1 MGIFVPVCAL
11 LSRRQKLKGRQ
22 AGSVPLGWK
31 LLRVN
36 KKAVTVTAREENV
49 MKKAIIYGMSL
60 ALILSM
66 TACGGSNEN
75 AADKSQETSTP
86 EVSQS
91 MESSTP
97 TPEQTTQTAPETT
110 PTPESVSTPARDD
123 TTEQEQLFTDCS
135 ETMYATTTVNVRSS
149 YSTNSDK
156 LGSLTKA
163 QSVKRTGIGTGAAAG
178 WSRIEFNGKVAYV
191 SSDYLSATKPQVSV
205 SKPSTGSSSGST
217 QTSKPSSKPSTG
229 GNSGS
234 SSGGSSSGST
244 APVPPGG
251 SGSSGGSNIG
261 EIDMDELNKWSQE
274 QASQGWGGSH
284 EDAQHGFDPV
294 DTQ

>member
-1 MGIFVPVCAL
+1 
-11 LSRRQKLKGRQ
+11 
-22 AGSVPLGWK
+22 
-31 LLRVN
+31 
-36 KKAVTVTAREENV
+36 

-91 MESSTP
+91 VESSTP
-97 TPEQTTQTAPETT
+97 TPEQTTQTAPEST
-110 PTPESVSTPARDD
+110 PTPESVFTPNQED
-123 TTEQEQLFTDCS
+123 TTAAKETDSLFTEVS

-191 SSDYLSATKPQVSV
+191 SSDYLSTTKPQVSV
-205 SKPSTGSSSGST
+205 SKPSTGNSSSGST
-217 QTSKPSSKPSTG
+217 QTSKPSTG
-229 GNSGS
+229 SSSSSSSSGNSG
-234 SSGGSSSGST
+234 SGST

-251 SGSSGGSNIG
+251 SGGSGGSSGIG
-261 EIDMDELNKWSQE
+261 EIDMDELNDWFQE
-274 QASQGWGGSH
+274 QASQGWGGSL
-284 EDAQHGFDPV
+284 EDSNHGFDPV

>member
-1 MGIFVPVCAL
+1 
-11 LSRRQKLKGRQ
+11 
-22 AGSVPLGWK
+22 
-31 LLRVN
+31 
-36 KKAVTVTAREENV
+36 

-91 MESSTP
+91 VESSTP
-97 TPEQTTQTAPETT
+97 APEQTTQTAPEST
-110 PTPESVSTPARDD
+110 PTPESVFTPAQEN
-123 TTEQEQLFTDCS
+123 TTAPQETDSLFTETD
-135 ETMYATTTVNVRSS
+135 ETMYATTTVNV
-149 YSTNSDK
+149 

-163 QSVKRTGIGTGAAAG
+163 QSVTRTGIGTGDAAG

-191 SSDYLSATKPQVSV
+191 SSDYLSATKPQVSTG
-205 SKPSTGSSSGST
+205 SNGGSSSG

-234 SSGGSSSGST
+234 SGGQTSKPSTGGNTSSGGSSSG
-244 APVPPGG
+244 G
-251 SGSSGGSNIG
+251 SSSGGLGDLANQVQQDRD
-261 EIDMDELNKWSQE
+261 DMGYSSG
-274 QASQGWGGSH
+274 AGGQLTDS
-284 EDAQHGFDPV
+284 DADWVAGNVQLD
-294 DTQ
+294 

>member
-1 MGIFVPVCAL
+1 
-11 LSRRQKLKGRQ
+11 
-22 AGSVPLGWK
+22 
-31 LLRVN
+31 
-36 KKAVTVTAREENV
+36 

-156 LGSLTKA
+156 LGSLAKA

-205 SKPSTGSSSGST
+205 SKPSTGNSSSGST
-217 QTSKPSSKPSTG
+217 QTSKPSTKPSTGSNSGSSSGQTSKPSTG
-229 GNSGS
+229 GNT
-234 SSGGSSSGST
+234 SSGGSSSGGS
-244 APVPPGG
+244 APAGG
-251 SGSSGGSNIG
+251 GLAGLEDWASGQSGF
-261 EIDMDELNKWSQE
+261 QE
-274 QASQGWGGSH
+274 YQGGTKNPDGTYT
-284 EDAQHGFDPV
+284 DPNLEA
-294 DTQ
+294 

>member
-1 MGIFVPVCAL
+1 
-11 LSRRQKLKGRQ
+11 
-22 AGSVPLGWK
+22 
-31 LLRVN
+31 
-36 KKAVTVTAREENV
+36 

-66 TACGGSNEN
+66 TACGGSNDN
-75 AADKSQETSTP
+75 AADNSQDTSTP
-86 EVSQS
+86 AVTQPV
-91 MESSTP
+91 ESSTP
-97 TPEQTTQTAPETT
+97 EITATPEQTTPETT
-110 PTPESVSTPARDD
+110 PTPESVSTPA
-123 TTEQEQLFTDCS
+123 QENTAAPQETDSQFTDCS

-163 QSVKRTGIGTGAAAG
+163 QSVTRTGIGTGDAAG

-191 SSDYLSATKPQVSV
+191 SSDYLSATKPQVNT
-205 SKPSTGSSSGST
+205 STGSSGSSGG
-217 QTSKPSSKPSTG
+217 QTSKPSTKPSTG

-234 SSGGSSSGST
+234 SSGGSSGGST

-261 EIDMDELNKWSQE
+261 EIDMDELNKWFNDESQ
-274 QASQGWGGSH
+274 SGTGGPGENFDHSF
-284 EDAQHGFDPV
+284 DAV

>member
-1 MGIFVPVCAL
+1 
-11 LSRRQKLKGRQ
+11 
-22 AGSVPLGWK
+22 
-31 LLRVN
+31 
-36 KKAVTVTAREENV
+36 

-178 WSRIEFNGKVAYV
+178 WSRIEFNGKVVYV
-191 SSDYLSATKPQVSV
+191 SSDYLSATKPQVNV

-234 SSGGSSSGST
+234 SGGQTSKPSTGGNTSSGGSSSG
-244 APVPPGG
+244 G
-251 SGSSGGSNIG
+251 SSSGGLGDLANQIQQG
-261 EIDMDELNKWSQE
+261 RDDMGYSGGGNGGALSDEDYDWIAGNVQL
-274 QASQGWGGSH
+274 
-284 EDAQHGFDPV
+284 D
-294 DTQ
+294 

>member
-1 MGIFVPVCAL
+1 
-11 LSRRQKLKGRQ
+11 
-22 AGSVPLGWK
+22 
-31 LLRVN
+31 
-36 KKAVTVTAREENV
+36 

-66 TACGGSNEN
+66 TACGGSNDN
-75 AADKSQETSTP
+75 AADNSQDTSTPAVTQSVESSTP
-86 EVSQS
+86 EV
-91 MESSTP
+91 TP

-110 PTPESVSTPARDD
+110 SVPESVSTPDQVD
-123 TTEQEQLFTDCS
+123 TSDPKEAESLFTETD

-163 QSVKRTGIGTGAAAG
+163 QSVTRTGIGTGDAAG

-205 SKPSTGSSSGST
+205 SKPSTDNSSSGST
-217 QTSKPSSKPSTG
+217 QTSKPSTKPSTG

-234 SSGGSSSGST
+234 SGGQTSKPSTGGNTSSGGSSSG
-244 APVPPGG
+244 G
-251 SGSSGGSNIG
+251 SSSGGLG
-261 EIDMDELNKWSQE
+261 DL
-274 QASQGWGGSH
+274 ASQMQQGRDDMGYSGGGHSGLTD
-284 EDAQHGFDPV
+284 EEKDALAGGLQLD
-294 DTQ
+294 

>member
-1 MGIFVPVCAL
+1 
-11 LSRRQKLKGRQ
+11 
-22 AGSVPLGWK
+22 
-31 LLRVN
+31 
-36 KKAVTVTAREENV
+36 

-91 MESSTP
+91 VESSTP
-97 TPEQTTQTAPETT
+97 APEQTTQTAPEST
-110 PTPESVSTPARDD
+110 PTPESVFTPAQEN
-123 TTEQEQLFTDCS
+123 TTAPQETDSLFTETD

-191 SSDYLSATKPQVSV
+191 SSDYLSATKPQVNT
-205 SKPSTGSSSGST
+205 STGSSGSSSG

-234 SSGGSSSGST
+234 SSGQTSKPSTGGNTSSGGSSSGGNSL
-244 APVPPGG
+244 G
-251 SGSSGGSNIG
+251 
-261 EIDMDELNKWSQE
+261 DLE
-274 QASQGWGGSH
+274 QALNGMNGTGSTTGPLTE
-284 EDAQHGFDPV
+284 EDYDWISGDITLGQ
-294 DTQ
+294 

>member
-1 MGIFVPVCAL
+1 
-11 LSRRQKLKGRQ
+11 
-22 AGSVPLGWK
+22 
-31 LLRVN
+31 
-36 KKAVTVTAREENV
+36 

-110 PTPESVSTPARDD
+110 PTPESIPTPAQEG
-123 TTEQEQLFTDCS
+123 TTAQEQLFTDCS

-191 SSDYLSATKPQVSV
+191 SSDYLSATKPQVNT
-205 SKPSTGSSSGST
+205 STGSSGSSGG
-217 QTSKPSSKPSTG
+217 QTSKPSTQPSTG

-234 SSGGSSSGST
+234 SGGQTSKPSTGGNTSSGGSSSGGS
-244 APVPPGG
+244 APAGG
-251 SGSSGGSNIG
+251 GLAGLEDWASGQSGF
-261 EIDMDELNKWSQE
+261 QE
-274 QASQGWGGSH
+274 YQGGTKNPDGTYT
-284 EDAQHGFDPV
+284 DP
-294 DTQ
+294 DLEA

>member
-1 MGIFVPVCAL
+1 
-11 LSRRQKLKGRQ
+11 
-22 AGSVPLGWK
+22 
-31 LLRVN
+31 
-36 KKAVTVTAREENV
+36 

-110 PTPESVSTPARDD
+110 PTPESVSTPTQQKER
-123 TTEQEQLFTDCS
+123 LFTDCS

-163 QSVKRTGIGTGAAAG
+163 QSVKCTGIGTGAAAG

-229 GNSGS
+229 GSGGSSSS
-234 SSGGSSSGST
+234 SSGGYSGST

-251 SGSSGGSNIG
+251 SGSPGGSNIG
-261 EIDMDELNKWSQE
+261 DLDMDELNDWMNDESQ
-274 QASQGWGGSH
+274 SGGWGSL
-284 EDAQHGFDPV
+284 EDSNHGFDPV

>member
-1 MGIFVPVCAL
+1 
-11 LSRRQKLKGRQ
+11 
-22 AGSVPLGWK
+22 
-31 LLRVN
+31 
-36 KKAVTVTAREENV
+36 

-75 AADKSQETSTP
+75 AADKSQDTSTP
-86 EVSQS
+86 AVTQPV
-91 MESSTP
+91 ESSTP
-97 TPEQTTQTAPETT
+97 EITATPEQTTQTAPETT
-110 PTPESVSTPARDD
+110 PTPESVSTPAQEN
-123 TTEQEQLFTDCS
+123 TTAPQENDSLFTETD

-163 QSVKRTGIGTGAAAG
+163 QSVTRTGIGTGDAAG

-205 SKPSTGSSSGST
+205 SKPSTGNSSSGST
-217 QTSKPSSKPSTG
+217 QTSKPTTKPSTG

-234 SSGGSSSGST
+234 SSGGSSGGST

-251 SGSSGGSNIG
+251 SGSSGGSSSGGLGDLANQIQQG
-261 EIDMDELNKWSQE
+261 RDDMGYSGGGNGGALSDEDYDWISGNVQL
-274 QASQGWGGSH
+274 
-284 EDAQHGFDPV
+284 D
-294 DTQ
+294 

>member
-1 MGIFVPVCAL
+1 
-11 LSRRQKLKGRQ
+11 
-22 AGSVPLGWK
+22 
-31 LLRVN
+31 
-36 KKAVTVTAREENV
+36 

-66 TACGGSNEN
+66 TACGGSNDN
-75 AADKSQETSTP
+75 AADKSQDTSTP

-91 MESSTP
+91 VESSTP

-110 PTPESVSTPARDD
+110 PTPGSVSTPDQAD
-123 TTEQEQLFTDCS
+123 TSDSKETESLFT
-135 ETMYATTTVNVRSS
+135 ETDETLYATTTVNVRSS

-163 QSVKRTGIGTGAAAG
+163 QSVKCTGIGTGAAAG

-191 SSDYLSATKPQVSV
+191 SSDYLSTTKPQVSV

-234 SSGGSSSGST
+234 SSSSSGGSSGST

-261 EIDMDELNKWSQE
+261 DLDMDELNDWLNDESQ
-274 QASQGWGGSH
+274 SGGWGSL
-284 EDAQHGFDPV
+284 EDSNHGFDPV

>member
-1 MGIFVPVCAL
+1 
-11 LSRRQKLKGRQ
+11 
-22 AGSVPLGWK
+22 
-31 LLRVN
+31 
-36 KKAVTVTAREENV
+36 

-229 GNSGS
+229 GSGGSSSS
-234 SSGGSSSGST
+234 SSGGSSGST

-261 EIDMDELNKWSQE
+261 DLDMGELNDWMNDESQ
-274 QASQGWGGSH
+274 SGGWGSL
-284 EDAQHGFDPV
+284 EDSNHGFDPV

>member
-1 MGIFVPVCAL
+1 
-11 LSRRQKLKGRQ
+11 
-22 AGSVPLGWK
+22 
-31 LLRVN
+31 
-36 KKAVTVTAREENV
+36 

-110 PTPESVSTPARDD
+110 PAPVVVTPAP
-123 TTEQEQLFTDCS
+123 TQQKEQLFTDCS

-191 SSDYLSATKPQVSV
+191 SSDYLSATKPQVS
-205 SKPSTGSSSGST
+205 TGNNGGSSGG

-234 SSGGSSSGST
+234 SGGQTSKPSTGGNTSSGGSSSGGS
-244 APVPPGG
+244 APAGGGLAGLEDWANNSGVPSNEYQGG
-251 SGSSGGSNIG
+251 TKNPDGTYTNPNL
-261 EIDMDELNKWSQE
+261 E
-274 QASQGWGGSH
+274 A
-284 EDAQHGFDPV
+284 
-294 DTQ
+294 

>member
-1 MGIFVPVCAL
+1 
-11 LSRRQKLKGRQ
+11 
-22 AGSVPLGWK
+22 
-31 LLRVN
+31 
-36 KKAVTVTAREENV
+36 

-163 QSVKRTGIGTGAAAG
+163 QSVKRTGIGPGAAAG

-191 SSDYLSATKPQVSV
+191 SSDYLSATKPQVNT
-205 SKPSTGSSSGST
+205 STGSSGSSGG
-217 QTSKPSSKPSTG
+217 QTSKPSTQPSTG

-234 SSGGSSSGST
+234 SGGQTSKPSTSTGGSTSSGGSSSG
-244 APVPPGG
+244 G
-251 SGSSGGSNIG
+251 SSSGGFGDLADKLQQDREDKGYSGADIG
-261 EIDMDELNKWSQE
+261 GYLTDEDRDWIAGNVQL
-274 QASQGWGGSH
+274 
-284 EDAQHGFDPV
+284 D
-294 DTQ
+294 

>member
-1 MGIFVPVCAL
+1 
-11 LSRRQKLKGRQ
+11 
-22 AGSVPLGWK
+22 
-31 LLRVN
+31 
-36 KKAVTVTAREENV
+36 

-234 SSGGSSSGST
+234 YSGQTSKPSTGGSTSSGGSSSG
-244 APVPPGG
+244 G
-251 SGSSGGSNIG
+251 SSSGGFGDLADKLQQDREDKGYSGGGNG
-261 EIDMDELNKWSQE
+261 GALSDEDYDWIAGNVQL
-274 QASQGWGGSH
+274 
-284 EDAQHGFDPV
+284 D
-294 DTQ
+294 

>member
-1 MGIFVPVCAL
+1 
-11 LSRRQKLKGRQ
+11 
-22 AGSVPLGWK
+22 
-31 LLRVN
+31 
-36 KKAVTVTAREENV
+36 

-66 TACGGSNEN
+66 TACGGSNDN
-75 AADKSQETSTP
+75 AADNSQDTSTP
-86 EVSQS
+86 AVTQPV
-91 MESSTP
+91 ESSTP
-97 TPEQTTQTAPETT
+97 EITATPEQTTQTAPETT
-110 PTPESVSTPARDD
+110 PTPESVSTPAQEN
-123 TTEQEQLFTDCS
+123 TTAPQENDSLFTETD

-163 QSVKRTGIGTGAAAG
+163 QSVTRTGIGTGAAAG

-191 SSDYLSATKPQVSV
+191 SSDYLSATKPQVS
-205 SKPSTGSSSGST
+205 TGSNSGSSGG

-261 EIDMDELNKWSQE
+261 DLDMDELNDWMNDESQ
-274 QASQGWGGSH
+274 SGGWGSL
-284 EDAQHGFDPV
+284 EDSNHGFDAV

>member
-1 MGIFVPVCAL
+1 
-11 LSRRQKLKGRQ
+11 
-22 AGSVPLGWK
+22 
-31 LLRVN
+31 
-36 KKAVTVTAREENV
+36 

-91 MESSTP
+91 VESSTP
-97 TPEQTTQTAPETT
+97 APEQTTQTAPETT

-191 SSDYLSATKPQVSV
+191 SSDYLSTTKPQVNT
-205 SKPSTGSSSGST
+205 STGSSGSSGG

-229 GNSGS
+229 GSGGGNSQTTTSGS
-234 SSGGSSSGST
+234 EIDKGSSNTSSGS
-244 APVPPGG
+244 GG
-251 SGSSGGSNIG
+251 GLSGLAGAIEQSREDKGYSDAGGDKDKTSNQDYRDWVSGQVNV
-261 EIDMDELNKWSQE
+261 
-274 QASQGWGGSH
+274 GG
-284 EDAQHGFDPV
+284 
-294 DTQ
+294 

>member
-1 MGIFVPVCAL
+1 
-11 LSRRQKLKGRQ
+11 
-22 AGSVPLGWK
+22 
-31 LLRVN
+31 
-36 KKAVTVTAREENV
+36 
-49 MKKAIIYGMSL
+49 MKKA
-60 ALILSM
+60 LILGLSLSLVLSL
-66 TACGGSNEN
+66 TACGGSIDN
-75 AADKSQETSTP
+75 AADNSQDTTTP

-91 MESSTP
+91 VESSTP
-97 TPEQTTQTAPETT
+97 PPEQTTPETT
-110 PTPESVSTPARDD
+110 PTPESVSTPA
-123 TTEQEQLFTDCS
+123 QENTAAPQETDSLFTDCS

-163 QSVKRTGIGTGAAAG
+163 QSVTRTGIGTGAAAG

-191 SSDYLSATKPQVSV
+191 SSDYLSATKPQVNT
-205 SKPSTGSSSGST
+205 STGSSGSSGG

-234 SSGGSSSGST
+234 SSGSSGGSSGST
-244 APVPPGG
+244 APVPPGC

-261 EIDMDELNKWSQE
+261 DLDMGELNDWMNDESQ
-274 QASQGWGGSH
+274 SGGWGSH
-284 EDAQHGFDPV
+284 DDAQHGFDAV

>member
-1 MGIFVPVCAL
+1 
-11 LSRRQKLKGRQ
+11 
-22 AGSVPLGWK
+22 
-31 LLRVN
+31 
-36 KKAVTVTAREENV
+36 

-91 MESSTP
+91 VESSTP
-97 TPEQTTQTAPETT
+97 APEQTTQTAPETT

-135 ETMYATTTVNVRSS
+135 ETLYATTTVNVRDT
-149 YSTNSDK
+149 YSTSGNK
-156 LGSLTKA
+156 LGSLARA

-191 SSDYLSATKPQVSV
+191 SSDYLSATKPQVNT
-205 SKPSTGSSSGST
+205 STGSSGSSGG
-217 QTSKPSSKPSTG
+217 QTSKPSTQPSTG

-234 SSGGSSSGST
+234 SGGQTSKPSTSTGGST
-244 APVPPGG
+244 
-251 SGSSGGSNIG
+251 SSGGSNQVG
-261 EIDMDELNKWSQE
+261 QPP
-274 QASQGWGGSH
+274 ASGGMSGLLDYTDPSSNP
-284 EDAQHGFDPV
+284 DAFKDNQSEGNAGINV
-294 DTQ
+294 N

>member
-1 MGIFVPVCAL
+1 
-11 LSRRQKLKGRQ
+11 
-22 AGSVPLGWK
+22 
-31 LLRVN
+31 
-36 KKAVTVTAREENV
+36 

-91 MESSTP
+91 VESSTP
-97 TPEQTTQTAPETT
+97 TSEQTTQTAPETT
-110 PTPESVSTPARDD
+110 PTPESVSTPAQED
-123 TTEQEQLFTDCS
+123 TTAPKETDSVFTDCS

-156 LGSLTKA
+156 LGSLAKA

-191 SSDYLSATKPQVSV
+191 SSDYLSTTKPQVNT
-205 SKPSTGSSSGST
+205 STGSSGSSSG

-234 SSGGSSSGST
+234 SSGSSGSQT
-244 APVPPGG
+244 SKPSTSTGG
-251 SGSSGGSNIG
+251 STSSGGSDQVG
-261 EIDMDELNKWSQE
+261 QPP
-274 QASQGWGGSH
+274 ASGGLGGLINADPQGNPDSFQNLESEGNAGIN
-284 EDAQHGFDPV
+284 V
-294 DTQ
+294 N

>member
-1 MGIFVPVCAL
+1 
-11 LSRRQKLKGRQ
+11 
-22 AGSVPLGWK
+22 
-31 LLRVN
+31 
-36 KKAVTVTAREENV
+36 

-75 AADKSQETSTP
+75 AADKSQDTSTP
-86 EVSQS
+86 AVTQPV
-91 MESSTP
+91 ESSTP
-97 TPEQTTQTAPETT
+97 EITATPEQTTPETT
-110 PTPESVSTPARDD
+110 PTPESVSTPA
-123 TTEQEQLFTDCS
+123 QENTAAPQETDSLFTDCS

-163 QSVKRTGIGTGAAAG
+163 QSVTRTGIGTGDAAG

-205 SKPSTGSSSGST
+205 SKPSTDNSSSGST
-217 QTSKPSSKPSTG
+217 QTSKPSTKPSTG

-234 SSGGSSSGST
+234 SSGGSSGGST

-261 EIDMDELNKWSQE
+261 DLDMDELNDWFQD
-274 QASQGWGGSH
+274 QVGQGNVGSH
-284 EDAQHGFDPV
+284 DDAQHDFDPV

>member
-1 MGIFVPVCAL
+1 
-11 LSRRQKLKGRQ
+11 
-22 AGSVPLGWK
+22 
-31 LLRVN
+31 
-36 KKAVTVTAREENV
+36 

-91 MESSTP
+91 VESSTP

-110 PTPESVSTPARDD
+110 PTPESVFTPAQEN
-123 TTEQEQLFTDCS
+123 TTAPQETDSLFTETD

-191 SSDYLSATKPQVSV
+191 SSDYLSATKPQVNT
-205 SKPSTGSSSGST
+205 STGSSGSSGG

-234 SSGGSSSGST
+234 SGGQTSKPSTGGNTSSGGSSSG
-244 APVPPGG
+244 G
-251 SGSSGGSNIG
+251 SSSGGLG
-261 EIDMDELNKWSQE
+261 DL
-274 QASQGWGGSH
+274 ASQMQQGRDDMGYSGGGHSGLTD
-284 EDAQHGFDPV
+284 EEKDALAGGLQLD
-294 DTQ
+294 

>member
-1 MGIFVPVCAL
+1 
-11 LSRRQKLKGRQ
+11 
-22 AGSVPLGWK
+22 
-31 LLRVN
+31 
-36 KKAVTVTAREENV
+36 

-234 SSGGSSSGST
+234 SGGQTSKPSTGGNTSSGGSSSG
-244 APVPPGG
+244 G
-251 SGSSGGSNIG
+251 SSSGGLGDLANQIQQDRD
-261 EIDMDELNKWSQE
+261 DMGYS
-274 QASQGWGGSH
+274 GGGVGGQLTDS
-284 EDAQHGFDPV
+284 DADWVAGNVQLD
-294 DTQ
+294 